1 MNTPKIVNTEW
12 TDKDTDVVVRYELD
26 KKLGIERRD

>member
-1 MNTPKIVNTEW
+1 MDTPKIVNTEW
-12 TDKDTDVVVRYELD
+12 TDKDADIVVRYELD